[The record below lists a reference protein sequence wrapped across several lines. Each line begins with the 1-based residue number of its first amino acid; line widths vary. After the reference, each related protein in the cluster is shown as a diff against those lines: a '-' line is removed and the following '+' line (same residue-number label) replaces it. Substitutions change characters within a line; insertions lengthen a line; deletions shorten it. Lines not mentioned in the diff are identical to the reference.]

1 MSHVLVVEDDP
12 MNATLFRTRLERRGG
27 FRVTLTESPDEVLR
41 LAASGDIDLIVMD
54 VALTDSLWEGRSVSG
69 VAICRMLKT
78 GPATAAVP
86 LIALTGADLPDERA
100 SALVA
105 GCELH
110 LAKPCSP
117 AELIGALQRMLRPA
131 AMGS

>member
-12 MNATLFRTRLERRGG
+12 MNATLFRTLLERRGG

-69 VAICRMLKT
+69 VEICRMLKT

-86 LIALTGADLPDERA
+86 VILATAHAMRGDQQRLLTESGADDYVSKPIVDHQA
-100 SALVA
+100 FVA
-105 GCELH
+105 QARRW
-110 LAKPCSP
+110 AK
-117 AELIGALQRMLRPA
+117 AEA
-131 AMGS
+131 A